1 MFALFFFT
9 LITSKKI
16 YLNGKYGTWSRDG
29 KDAITLEQL
38 SDGSYHVKHTGE
50 QDFTVT
56 AQDTVE
62 LIPGDKIKLAIDFN
76 IKQGLGQIVYIPY
89 DSQPW
94 GEKTWDL
101 KLIKNETFIV
111 SPTVNYANIEKGI
124 LENASDEENRACVV
138 ERLHARNISSSL
150 ARFVACVVLI
160 GRVRLRDEMIDLNL
174 QASGECRGMI
184 YDNEKGENGFGYD
197 SMFQPEGYN
206 VRMAE
211 LDSEEKNLISHR
223 AKALRALSL
232 ELDSKL
238 K

>member
-1 MFALFFFT
+1 MQDKSQL
-9 LITSKKI
+9 KI
-16 YLNGKYGTWSRDG
+16 IAASGNEGKI
-29 KDAITLEQL
+29 AE
-38 SDGSYHVKHTGE
+38 
-50 QDFTVT
+50 
-56 AQDTVE
+56 
-62 LIPGDKIKLAIDFN
+62 
-76 IKQGLGQIVYIPY
+76 IKQILRDFEVVSMKEIGICVDPQESADNFLGNV
-89 DSQPW
+89 
-94 GEKTWDL
+94 
-101 KLIKNETFIV
+101 LIKATALQDSLIEHGYEEFLVLADDSGICIEALDDEPGIF
-111 SPTVNYANIEKGI
+111 SARYANIEKGI

>member
-1 MFALFFFT
+1 MQDKSQL
-9 LITSKKI
+9 KI
-16 YLNGKYGTWSRDG
+16 IAASGNEGKI
-29 KDAITLEQL
+29 AE
-38 SDGSYHVKHTGE
+38 
-50 QDFTVT
+50 
-56 AQDTVE
+56 
-62 LIPGDKIKLAIDFN
+62 
-76 IKQGLGQIVYIPY
+76 IKQILRDFEVVSMKEIGICVDPQESADNFLGNA
-89 DSQPW
+89 
-94 GEKTWDL
+94 
-101 KLIKNETFIV
+101 LIKATALQDSLIEHGYEEFLVLADDSGICIEALDDEPGIF
-111 SPTVNYANIEKGI
+111 SARYANIEKGI

-174 QASGECRGMI
+174 QASGECRGVI

>member
-1 MFALFFFT
+1 MQDKSQL
-9 LITSKKI
+9 KI
-16 YLNGKYGTWSRDG
+16 IAASGNEGKI
-29 KDAITLEQL
+29 AE
-38 SDGSYHVKHTGE
+38 
-50 QDFTVT
+50 
-56 AQDTVE
+56 
-62 LIPGDKIKLAIDFN
+62 
-76 IKQGLGQIVYIPY
+76 IKQILRDFEVVSMKEIGICVDPQESADNFLGNA
-89 DSQPW
+89 
-94 GEKTWDL
+94 
-101 KLIKNETFIV
+101 LIKATALQDSLIEHGYEEFLVLADDSGICIEALDDEPGIF
-111 SPTVNYANIEKGI
+111 SARYANIEKGI

-160 GRVRLRDEMIDLNL
+160 GRVRLRDEMVDLNL
-174 QASGECRGMI
+174 QASGECRGVI

>member
-1 MFALFFFT
+1 MQDKSQL
-9 LITSKKI
+9 KI
-16 YLNGKYGTWSRDG
+16 IAASGNEGKI
-29 KDAITLEQL
+29 AE
-38 SDGSYHVKHTGE
+38 
-50 QDFTVT
+50 
-56 AQDTVE
+56 
-62 LIPGDKIKLAIDFN
+62 
-76 IKQGLGQIVYIPY
+76 IKQILRDFEVVSMKEIGICVDPQESADNFLGNA
-89 DSQPW
+89 
-94 GEKTWDL
+94 
-101 KLIKNETFIV
+101 LIKATALQDSLIEHGYEEFLVLADDSGICIEALDDEPGIF
-111 SPTVNYANIEKGI
+111 SARYANIEKGI

-160 GRVRLRDEMIDLNL
+160 GRVRLRDEVIDLNL
-174 QASGECRGMI
+174 QASGECRGVI

>member
-1 MFALFFFT
+1 MQDKSQL
-9 LITSKKI
+9 KI
-16 YLNGKYGTWSRDG
+16 IAASGNEGKI
-29 KDAITLEQL
+29 AE
-38 SDGSYHVKHTGE
+38 
-50 QDFTVT
+50 
-56 AQDTVE
+56 
-62 LIPGDKIKLAIDFN
+62 
-76 IKQGLGQIVYIPY
+76 IKQILRDFEVVSMKEIGICVDPQESADNFLGNA
-89 DSQPW
+89 
-94 GEKTWDL
+94 
-101 KLIKNETFIV
+101 LIKATALQDSLIEHGYEEFLVLADDSGICIEALDDEPGIF
-111 SPTVNYANIEKGI
+111 SARYANIEKGI

>member
-1 MFALFFFT
+1 MQDKSQL
-9 LITSKKI
+9 KI
-16 YLNGKYGTWSRDG
+16 IAASGNEGKI
-29 KDAITLEQL
+29 AE
-38 SDGSYHVKHTGE
+38 
-50 QDFTVT
+50 
-56 AQDTVE
+56 
-62 LIPGDKIKLAIDFN
+62 
-76 IKQGLGQIVYIPY
+76 IKQILRDFEVVSMKEIGICVDPQESADNFLGNA
-89 DSQPW
+89 
-94 GEKTWDL
+94 
-101 KLIKNETFIV
+101 LIKATALQDSLIEHGYEEFLVLADDSGICIEALDDEPGIF
-111 SPTVNYANIEKGI
+111 SARYANIEKGI

-174 QASGECRGMI
+174 QASGECRGVI

-197 SMFQPEGYN
+197 SMFQPEGYS

>member
-1 MFALFFFT
+1 MQDKSQL
-9 LITSKKI
+9 KI
-16 YLNGKYGTWSRDG
+16 IAASGNEGKI
-29 KDAITLEQL
+29 AE
-38 SDGSYHVKHTGE
+38 
-50 QDFTVT
+50 
-56 AQDTVE
+56 
-62 LIPGDKIKLAIDFN
+62 
-76 IKQGLGQIVYIPY
+76 IKQILRDFEVVSMKEIGICVDPQESADNFLGNA
-89 DSQPW
+89 
-94 GEKTWDL
+94 
-101 KLIKNETFIV
+101 LIKATALQDSLIKHGYEEFLVLADDSGICIEALDDEPGIF
-111 SPTVNYANIEKGI
+111 SARYANIEKGI

-174 QASGECRGMI
+174 QASGECRGVI